1 METFDEKQLKA
12 ISEGDEKP
20 LKLSSYTTI
29 PASRFINGLLQSQEE
44 AEDLSQ
50 DIFLTLSE
58 QPLHPSHFIN
68 NLKPYLF
75 RISKNAVY
83 RHIERTLLFRNYQ
96 QKETEK
102 YIPPLESN
110 ETDDNIHLKELEL
123 LVTMVVE
130 KMPPQRQKI
139 YKMSRESGMNN
150 EEIARELSINKRT
163 VENHLSQALTDIRK
177 ALFITF
183 IPIFKKVE

>member
-1 METFDEKQLKA
+1 MR
-12 ISEGDEKP
+12 KP

-29 PASRFINGLLQSQEE
+29 PASKGLST
-44 AEDLSQ
+44 DYCNRKKRPKIYRRTS
-50 DIFLTLSE
+50 FLRYGTTA
-58 QPLHPSHFIN
+58 HPSIPSITL
-68 NLKPYLF
+68 NLIFSCFQKCGVSAHRTHTTVQEL
-75 RISKNAVY
+75 SA
-83 RHIERTLLFRNYQ
+83 ERNQ
-96 QKETEK
+96 EK

-183 IPIFKKVE
+183 ILFF

>member
-1 METFDEKQLKA
+1 MEQGSTGAGGWRQEGQVHAHDDDDNRKLRVDAVGRA
-12 ISEGDEKP
+12 IAPDDWHQCHTEG
-20 LKLSSYTTI
+20 
-29 PASRFINGLLQSQEE
+29 
-44 AEDLSQ
+44 
-50 DIFLTLSE
+50 
-58 QPLHPSHFIN
+58 
-68 NLKPYLF
+68 
-75 RISKNAVY
+75 AVVHHV
-83 RHIERTLLFRNYQ
+83 RDDR
-96 QKETEK
+96 
-102 YIPPLESN
+102 SN

-183 IPIFKKVE
+183 ILFF

>member
-1 METFDEKQLKA
+1 METFDEKQLLKA
-12 ISEGDEKP
+12 ISEGDEKAFKTFFLYYYP
-20 LKLSSYTTI
+20 RIKG
-29 PASRFINGLLQSQEE
+29 FINGLLQSQEE

-50 DIFLTLSE
+50 DIFLTLWNNRSS
-58 QPLHPSHFIN
+58 LHTIN

-83 RHIERTLLFRNYQ
+83 RHIERALLFRNYQ
-96 QKETEK
+96 QK
-102 YIPPLESN
+102 SN
-110 ETDDNIHLKELEL
+110 ETDDTIHLKELEL

-150 EEIARELSINKRT
+150 EEIARELGINKRT

-177 ALFITF
+177 ILFITF
-183 IPIFKKVE
+183 ILFF

>member
-1 METFDEKQLKA
+1 MENSTMTTSQLIA
-12 ISEGDEKP
+12 D
-20 LKLSSYTTI
+20 SYVSYHNQVYLYI
-29 PASRFINGLLQSQEE
+29 LHKVNCREE

-50 DIFLTLSE
+50 DIFLTLWNNRSS
-58 QPLHPSHFIN
+58 LHTIN

-183 IPIFKKVE
+183 ILFF

>member
-1 METFDEKQLKA
+1 METFDEKQLLKA
-12 ISEGDEKP
+12 ISEGDEKAFKTFFLYYYP
-20 LKLSSYTTI
+20 RIKG
-29 PASRFINGLLQSQEE
+29 FINGLLQSQEE

-50 DIFLTLSE
+50 DIFLTLWNNRSS
-58 QPLHPSHFIN
+58 LHTI
-68 NLKPYLF
+68 F

-183 IPIFKKVE
+183 ILFF